1 MKKIIQI
8 EPWIGLDESNY
19 IKQVVNKTFLTE
31 AAETKRF
38 EDKIKKKFKSKYAL
52 AVSNWTNGLYMSLK
66 AFNIGK
72 GDEVIVPNV
81 TFIATV
87 NSVIMAGATPV
98 ICEIDEK
105 NLSLDINHF
114 KKIISKKTKAVIP
127 VHLYGYCCNLDILN
141 RICSKKKIKI
151 IEDAAQAIGAKYKK
165 KYLGTI
171 GQIGGFSFYG
181 NKIITTGEGGVILT
195 NSAKLKKKLYEL
207 KNHGRSKKGIFKHDS
222 IGYNFMFTE
231 MQAAIGNIQLNKLNK
246 ILKKKE
252 TIFKLYKKELSKIK
266 NINFMTP
273 VKFNKP
279 VHWFSNIFTKKKN
292 GLKKYLKDRNIQTRD
307 IFYPINFQ
315 PCYKKT
321 KLLKI
326 TKKRYVISEKIF
338 DNGISLPS
346 SYSLSKSQQKFIIKT
361 IKDYFNQAK

>member
-38 EDKIKKKFKSKYAL
+38 ENKIKKKFKSKYAL

-171 GQIGGFSFYG
+171 GEIGGFSFYG

-195 NSAKLKKKLYEL
+195 NSAKLKKMYEL
-207 KNHGRSKKGIFKHDS
+207 KKSWKK
-222 IGYNFMFTE
+222 
-231 MQAAIGNIQLNKLNK
+231 
-246 ILKKKE
+246 
-252 TIFKLYKKELSKIK
+252 
-266 NINFMTP
+266 
-273 VKFNKP
+273 
-279 VHWFSNIFTKKKN
+279 
-292 GLKKYLKDRNIQTRD
+292 
-307 IFYPINFQ
+307 
-315 PCYKKT
+315 
-321 KLLKI
+321 
-326 TKKRYVISEKIF
+326 
-338 DNGISLPS
+338 
-346 SYSLSKSQQKFIIKT
+346 
-361 IKDYFNQAK
+361 

>member
-231 MQAAIGNIQLNKLNK
+231 MQAAIGNIQLSKLNK

-279 VHWFSNIFTKKKN
+279 VHWFSNIFTKKKKMD
-292 GLKKYLKDRNIQTRD
+292 LKNILRIEIYKRE
-307 IFYPINFQ
+307 IF
-315 PCYKKT
+315 
-321 KLLKI
+321 
-326 TKKRYVISEKIF
+326 
-338 DNGISLPS
+338 
-346 SYSLSKSQQKFIIKT
+346 FI
-361 IKDYFNQAK
+361 Q

>member
-195 NSAKLKKKLYEL
+195 NSAKLKKKMYEL

-252 TIFKLYKKELSKIK
+252 MIFKLYKKELSKIK
-266 NINFMTP
+266 NINFMT
-273 VKFNKP
+273 
-279 VHWFSNIFTKKKN
+279 
-292 GLKKYLKDRNIQTRD
+292 
-307 IFYPINFQ
+307 
-315 PCYKKT
+315 
-321 KLLKI
+321 I
-326 TKKRYVISEKIF
+326 TPF
-338 DNGISLPS
+338 
-346 SYSLSKSQQKFIIKT
+346 
-361 IKDYFNQAK
+361 

>member
-231 MQAAIGNIQLNKLNK
+231 MQAAIGNIQLSKLNK

-279 VHWFSNIFTKKKN
+279 VHWFSNIFTKKKMD
-292 GLKKYLKDRNIQTRD
+292 LKNILRIEIYKRE
-307 IFYPINFQ
+307 IF
-315 PCYKKT
+315 
-321 KLLKI
+321 
-326 TKKRYVISEKIF
+326 
-338 DNGISLPS
+338 
-346 SYSLSKSQQKFIIKT
+346 FI
-361 IKDYFNQAK
+361 Q

>member
-31 AAETKRF
+31 ATETKRF

-66 AFNIGK
+66 ALNIGK

-141 RICSKKKIKI
+141 RICSKKKNKNNRRCCSGNWGEIQKKI
-151 IEDAAQAIGAKYKK
+151 
-165 KYLGTI
+165 LR
-171 GQIGGFSFYG
+171 
-181 NKIITTGEGGVILT
+181 N
-195 NSAKLKKKLYEL
+195 N
-207 KNHGRSKKGIFKHDS
+207 RSDRGIFFLWK
-222 IGYNFMFTE
+222 
-231 MQAAIGNIQLNKLNK
+231 
-246 ILKKKE
+246 
-252 TIFKLYKKELSKIK
+252 
-266 NINFMTP
+266 
-273 VKFNKP
+273 
-279 VHWFSNIFTKKKN
+279 
-292 GLKKYLKDRNIQTRD
+292 
-307 IFYPINFQ
+307 
-315 PCYKKT
+315 
-321 KLLKI
+321 
-326 TKKRYVISEKIF
+326 
-338 DNGISLPS
+338 
-346 SYSLSKSQQKFIIKT
+346 
-361 IKDYFNQAK
+361 